1 MIRAVGRER
10 IAVWLLA
17 VLLIATSLG
26 VVYVGTPYTATP
38 AEIRAVED
46 DPGVAVS
53 ALDGGYVLE
62 PTEASAVED
71 ASMGLVFY
79 PGARVDPSAYLE
91 TLAPVVDRTG
101 ATVYIPRPALN
112 LAVFDA
118 RIADPIIDAN
128 PKTTSWYVGGHSLGG
143 AMACRFADRNADRLD
158 GLVLFGSYC
167 DRDLAGSGLRVLSV
181 QGSADTVID
190 RETAEANRE
199 FLPNRAVEI
208 TIDGMN
214 HTQFGSYRGQ
224 PGDSPATISYEQA
237 HEELGDVLVAF
248 LRGENA
254 SAAVSDS

>member
-1 MIRAVGRER
+1 MRAVGRER
-10 IAVWLLA
+10 IAIWILA
-17 VLLIATSLG
+17 VLLVATSLG

-38 AEIRAVED
+38 AKIQAVEA

-71 ASMGLVFY
+71 ASTGLVFY

-91 TLAPVVDRTG
+91 TLAPIVDRTG

-118 RIADPIIDAN
+118 GMADPIIDAN
-128 PKTTSWYVGGHSLGG
+128 PETASWYVGGHSLGG

-167 DRDLAGSGLRVLSV
+167 DRDLAESDLRVLSV

-190 RETAEANRE
+190 RDTAEENRKL
-199 FLPNRAVEI
+199 LPNRTVDV

-214 HTQFGSYRGQ
+214 HTQFGSYSGQ
-224 PGDSPATISYEQA
+224 PGDGPATISDEQA
-237 HEELGDVLVAF
+237 HEELGDAVVAF
-248 LRGENA
+248 LRGKNT